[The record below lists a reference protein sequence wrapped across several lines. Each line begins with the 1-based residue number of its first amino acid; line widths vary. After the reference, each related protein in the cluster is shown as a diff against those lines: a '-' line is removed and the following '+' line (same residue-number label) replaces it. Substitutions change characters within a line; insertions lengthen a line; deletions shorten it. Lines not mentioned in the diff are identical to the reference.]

1 MKIRIKKKLNE
12 GKGADIITH
21 GLNANFLSDTT
32 KRVLDKKGG
41 LTALLSG
48 DKEILFQVIE
58 LAIGLGFNN
67 KENLIKD
74 AKIFRSMT
82 SSNDAKIE
90 KAKEEIKKAHEQ
102 ANQAEKKYLD
112 YEMKQSGMSYD
123 DLMYGPAGGG
133 PFYGIILQK
142 NREKID
148 AAENKLKKIEDENQL
163 FITISEKFS
172 NAAQE

>member
-1 MKIRIKKKLNE
+1 
-12 GKGADIITH
+12 
-21 GLNANFLSDTT
+21 
-32 KRVLDKKGG
+32 
-41 LTALLSG
+41 
-48 DKEILFQVIE
+48 
-58 LAIGLGFNN
+58 
-67 KENLIKD
+67 
-74 AKIFRSMT
+74 
-82 SSNDAKIE
+82 
-90 KAKEEIKKAHEQ
+90 
-102 ANQAEKKYLD
+102 
-112 YEMKQSGMSYD
+112 MSYD